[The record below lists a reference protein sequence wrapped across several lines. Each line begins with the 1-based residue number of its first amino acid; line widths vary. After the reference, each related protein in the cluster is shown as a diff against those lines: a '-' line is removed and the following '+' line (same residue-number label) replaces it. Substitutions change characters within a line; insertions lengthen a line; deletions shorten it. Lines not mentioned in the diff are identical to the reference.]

1 MLNNSVRSTKG
12 MAILVGAI
20 FFVAAFVGL
29 VYNHLDSWN
38 LPVRPH
44 TQHSQPRPS
53 TTDDNSTTPIQRPS
67 PDSKTPAAATSSDD
81 ELRKFFLKQMY
92 KPALTPDQ
100 PFFKP
105 YNAFEWRLPEAAHW
119 QQPMGENLCIIDLDN
134 RLFNESGQ
142 VFGPDVM
149 DWDSPKGVHGLS
161 LGLLNHY
168 VYARIHG
175 YKYYYINTVDPGDR
189 RASWKKPPVI
199 SKILK
204 EHDVCIYL
212 DSDAIFHYLDL
223 PFEWLMNYWRLYPDT
238 NSMALAVDP
247 DTDWN
252 KDRFGKLY
260 LNTGFIISQNNP
272 MTYKIMDAWN
282 RCPDDDSPYPECKEF
297 RLNAPGRPTD
307 QGGFGTF
314 VRYNYT
320 EHIRELPCTEA
331 NGFPQTDSGCN
342 GIFVRHLWTGKD
354 DQIKIDVG
362 TQMPG
367 PYLKLFHEQYLKE
380 KPTFYIGQEDLL
392 RLGPS
397 EALKGKSVMP

>member
-53 TTDDNSTTPIQRPS
+53 TTDDNSTTPIQRPP
-67 PDSKTPAAATSSDD
+67 PDSKTPAAATSTDD
-81 ELRKFFLKQMY
+81 ELRQFFLKQMY
-92 KPALTPDQ
+92 KPALTPDE

-331 NGFPQTDSGCN
+331 NGFPQTDSGCD

-397 EALKGKSVMP
+397 QALKGKSVMP